1 LNRLLQVS
9 KKLLIFILLGAILI
23 FIITIILNN
32 NKISLNKTVK
42 KSKGSNFDII
52 NPSFTINNE
61 QKITVKAERGNFISD
76 QKILLENN
84 VIFKSTK
91 FKLQTNKAIYNRSNQ
106 TAKSKADSKFQS
118 EGTIIV
124 SEGFEIIENG
134 DIIFFNGKTKL
145 NLVR

>member
-1 LNRLLQVS
+1 MNILLLVS
-9 KKLLIFILLGAILI
+9 KKLLIFILLGTILI